1 MIRHNMLA
9 DIPPV
14 PAATRKRAWTRR
26 RPKNKVVWLV
36 IGCLIVGLF
45 LVVLARGI
53 GNYPFW
59 SQPQVTAVDPPT
71 GLPGEI
77 LTMLGRDLGKSKVA
91 EVYLTDGKSRWRAE
105 IVHQSA
111 KDIRFRIPAD
121 VDAGTLHLLITTPG
135 SPARWIDQSPA
146 VSVPVAKR

>member
-1 MIRHNMLA
+1 MIRHNALA
-9 DIPPV
+9 DSPPV
-14 PAATRKRAWTRR
+14 PPSRR
-26 RPKNKVVWLV
+26 RAAWMRRQPKNRLLWLV
-36 IGCLIVGLF
+36 IGSLIVGLF

-59 SQPQVTAVDPPT
+59 SQPQVTAVDPPV

-91 EVYLTDGKSRWRAE
+91 EVYLTDGKNRWKAE

-111 KDIRFRIPAD
+111 KNIRFRIPAN
-121 VDAGTLHLLITTPG
+121 AESGTLHFVLTTPG
-135 SPARWIDQSPA
+135 IPTRWIDQSPA
-146 VSVPVAKR
+146 VLVPAAKH